1 MTQIITIKDTRNK
14 LADIINQVSV
24 AGDVFV
30 VTKFGQPKAMIV
42 PIAKGDVSE
51 KSGIEESFGAWSKR
65 RDLKDSN
72 RWVANLRAKLS
83 KRYE

>member
-1 MTQIITIKDTRNK
+1 MTQVMTIKDTRIK

-42 PIAKGDVSE
+42 PINKLNSTDT
-51 KSGIEESFGAWSKR
+51 SGIEESFGAWDKKR
-65 RDLKDSN
+65 GLKNSN
-72 RWVANLRAKLS
+72 RWVADLRAKMS
-83 KRYE
+83 GRYE